1 MIAAPRTWR
10 GLLDTIGGTYSREGL
25 QVLWRGRP
33 IAGADP
39 DSFEPLNDTWSRD
52 AARVYCQ
59 DKRMKADV
67 ATFTALSPIYAKD
80 KNHVY
85 DYSSIVEGADA
96 ASFEVLRPAPEPE
109 DESLCREY
117 ARDREHVFHKVLSI
131 GKVSIV
137 RGASPAT
144 FRAAGCG
151 FGFDEEAV
159 FFELHRLPKCDPASW
174 RHLGSGYSRDDE
186 RVYYCHRPIAGAD
199 ATTFEVLPSGTLGN
213 WARDAR
219 RFYDA
224 GAVVDAA
231 KYWDGFRALTIFVGR
246 VVAADVVDEAQQKV
260 ERAAT
265 AGNLRCRFTI
275 RNEALLHAGA
285 AAAALVPTP
294 GGELSFS
301 YFNPLVPLEPARW
314 V

>member
-1 MIAAPRTWR
+1 
-10 GLLDTIGGTYSREGL
+10 
-25 QVLWRGRP
+25 VL
-33 IAGADP
+33 
-39 DSFEPLNDTWSRD
+39 T
-52 AARVYCQ
+52 
-59 DKRMKADV
+59 
-67 ATFTALSPIYAKD
+67 
-80 KNHVY
+80 
-85 DYSSIVEGADA
+85 
-96 ASFEVLRPAPEPE
+96 
-109 DESLCREY
+109 
-117 ARDREHVFHKVLSI
+117 I

-137 RGASPAT
+137 RGAAPAT
-144 FRAAGCG
+144 FRAAGWG

-159 FFELHRLPKCDPASW
+159 FFERHRLPKCDPASW

-186 RVYYCHRPIAGAD
+186 RVYYCHRLIAGAD
-199 ATTFEVLPSGTLGN
+199 AATFEVLPSGTLGM

-219 RFYDA
+219 RLYVA
-224 GAVVDAA
+224 GAVADPA
-231 KYWDGFRALTIFVGR
+231 KYWDGFRALTIFVGT
-246 VVAADVVDEAQQKV
+246 VVAADVVDEAQQKM

-314 V
+314 VGRSRLWFCAVLPEIGDQPATLYPAQFRSFWPASRQPDAAALIASCVARG